1 VQGDFFEKVP
11 AGADAYLMKYILH
24 DWEDERAL
32 AILRNCRKAMSEGG
46 RVLAVDN
53 VVAPG
58 DAPHWGK
65 MLDIN
70 MMVLTGGM
78 ERTEEEFRDLFAR
91 AGLQLVRVIP
101 TDCPLSIVEGVAA

>member
-1 VQGDFFEKVP
+1 
-11 AGADAYLMKYILH
+11 
-24 DWEDERAL
+24 
-32 AILRNCRKAMSEGG
+32 
-46 RVLAVDN
+46 
-53 VVAPG
+53 
-58 DAPHWGK
+58 

-91 AGLQLVRVIP
+91 AGLHLVRVIP